1 MQKCDKLT
9 FFYVCS
15 VIMETE
21 ARLLGGE
28 DVSLKHQK
36 KTSVRLEKKPDKL
49 SSFR

>member
-9 FFYVCS
+9 RFYVCS

-28 DVSLKHQK
+28 DVSMKHK
-36 KTSVRLEKKPDKL
+36 KKNFCATEKKN
-49 SSFR
+49 